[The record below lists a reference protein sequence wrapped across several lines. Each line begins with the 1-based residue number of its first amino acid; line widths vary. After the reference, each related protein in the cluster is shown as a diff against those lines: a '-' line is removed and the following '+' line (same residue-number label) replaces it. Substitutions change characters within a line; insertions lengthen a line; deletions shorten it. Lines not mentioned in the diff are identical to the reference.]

1 MRPRKESSTGIGGL
15 RTIMS
20 LAVGF
25 ALSLLLSL
33 SVTLP
38 AHAETAAATGA
49 SLTGND
55 NRTTFRLDLS
65 AGVMAEIYTLANPY
79 RVIVD
84 LPDVAFRL
92 PDGTGQQG
100 TGLVRAFRYGLF
112 AEKKARIVLDT
123 TGPVR
128 IEQAGMTAEPNGRGI
143 VFTFDMVTTAP
154 ESFGMGTG
162 AERAASEA
170 AASAPADNDAGE
182 RPKSKH
188 AGRPV
193 IMIDPGHGGIDGGA
207 VSATNVLEKNVVLA
221 VGKELARQ
229 LNTGGRYD
237 VRLTRQSDIFISLDQ
252 RLKLSLQHDVDLFV
266 SLHADSLAEGNGAS
280 AIRGATVYTLSER
293 ASDEHARR
301 MAEKE
306 NASDAIAGLS
316 VATGQGDDEVKSILF
331 DLMKRETAN
340 FSTDFSN
347 VLIRTLKKTNVLSRV
362 PQRAAAFKVLKQT
375 HAPSVLIELGYLSHP
390 EDEKLLNAPSWHRQT
405 ATSIAQAIETYF
417 AKRTAGSSDR

>member
-1 MRPRKESSTGIGGL
+1 
-15 RTIMS
+15 MS

-25 ALSLLLSL
+25 ALSLLLTIP
-33 SVTLP
+33 VPHP

-55 NRTTFRLDLS
+55 TRTTFRLFFT
-65 AGVMAEIYTLANPY
+65 ATATAEIYTLANPY

-92 PDGTGQQG
+92 LDGTGQQG

-128 IEQAGMTAEPNGRGI
+128 IEQAGMTAEPDGRGI

-170 AASAPADNDAGE
+170 AAASAPPADAPGE
-182 RPKSKH
+182 RTKSKH

-229 LNTGGRYD
+229 LNASGRYD

-417 AKRTAGSSDR
+417 AKRTAGSADR